1 MNVQDDTVTITITSR
16 LAKTGKSTIA
26 RIIAEALGK
35 VGLISTGVEDTYVRR
50 SEGITKN
57 YAAAGLTVADLTA
70 AQLQDLMDHCDAIGV
85 LADRNQSIL
94 IRVLDGSE

>member
-35 VGLISTGVEDTYVRR
+35 VGLSTGVEDTYVRR